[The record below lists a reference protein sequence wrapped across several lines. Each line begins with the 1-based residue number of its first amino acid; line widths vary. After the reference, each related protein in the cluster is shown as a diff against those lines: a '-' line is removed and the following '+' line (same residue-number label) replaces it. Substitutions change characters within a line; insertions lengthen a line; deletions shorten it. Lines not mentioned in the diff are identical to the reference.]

1 MTEQHTKPRWWAAA
15 LSKNAFIDPP
25 SLAGI
30 TGRDIF
36 SVVNDLETL
45 VEDGLVGRVKHS
57 TVHLPETFRY
67 HLTPS
72 GIAAASAVLGCDS
85 PDEYLRRYP
94 MSREWLRILIERMDA
109 VAGIYALA
117 AAMSPDA
124 GGTQVQFYRKGTLDA
139 VLTLRDG
146 RTFGVM
152 RRGRALRP
160 RSWRDRVMHHW
171 LRERSTD
178 GLLTLVPSPWEIL
191 MVMRWGEG
199 YVLPYGHIAAES
211 TGALTDPD
219 SRVWQDIAT
228 GTGRLTT
235 LRKIV
240 TNTHG
245 DGRCPATSPARSR
258 ASLPDPG
265 LMAQQ
270 APAFGLSRHDKTAL
284 YIITAHPLI
293 LRKHLLEWLDVSDG
307 WLTQIMNRL
316 QDVWGLVERH
326 GPRRAYRYTLSMEG
340 IRYITYRDRA
350 ELPTTRGIWS
360 TAPLAVPRRGRRHQG
375 HLIDTWAARTAHTDG
390 ITQWLSRLAAEA
402 RPRPGS
408 ALLWW
413 APEAWT
419 SRPFHWNEHAIAPDA
434 VGELVTEGRHVS
446 FFLEYERRAR
456 NPSGI
461 VPRLEKYQ
469 AYYASDD
476 TRGDLPGFP
485 LCLFVVD
492 TERVA
497 ETYVA
502 TARADRLLRLP
513 ILVASIPELETEG
526 VLGKS
531 WRPLWK
537 PGSPRMTLAEAAAF
551 LSSLRPEDAEEAVR

>member
-1 MTEQHTKPRWWAAA
+1 MTQATDPRWWATA
-15 LSKNAFIDPP
+15 LSKNAFIDAP

-36 SVVNDLETL
+36 SVVNDLEEL
-45 VEDGLVGRVKHS
+45 VKDGLVGRARHS
-57 TVHLPETFRY
+57 TVNLPEARRY
-67 HLTPS
+67 YLTPM
-72 GIAAASAVLGCDS
+72 GLAAASKALGCKS
-85 PDEYLRRYP
+85 SDEYVRKYP
-94 MSREWLRILIERMDA
+94 VSREWLRILIERMDA
-109 VAGIYALA
+109 VASIYALA
-117 AAMSPDA
+117 AAISPDA
-124 GGTQVQFYRKGTLDA
+124 GGTQVEFYRKGSLDA
-139 VLTLRDG
+139 VITLRDG

-171 LRERSTD
+171 LREQSTD
-178 GLLTLVPSPWEIL
+178 GLLMLVPSPWEIL
-191 MVMRWGEG
+191 MVMRWSDSH
-199 YVLPYGHIAAES
+199 VLPFGHIAAES
-211 TGALTDPD
+211 ADALTDPD
-219 SRVWQDIAT
+219 SRVWQDIET

-240 TNTHG
+240 AKIRG
-245 DGRCPATSPARSR
+245 DGRSPAASPARSR

-265 LMAQQ
+265 LMALQ
-270 APAFGLSRHDKTAL
+270 APAFGMSRHEKVAF
-284 YIITAHPLI
+284 YIITAHPMI

-316 QDVWGLVERH
+316 QETWGLVERH
-326 GPRRAYRYTLSMEG
+326 GPRRAYRYALSLKG
-340 IRYITYRDRA
+340 IRYIANLDRA
-350 ELPTTRGIWS
+350 ELPTTSGIWS
-360 TAPLAVPRRGRRHQG
+360 TAPLAVPRRGRRHEG
-375 HLIDTWAARTAHTDG
+375 HLIDTWANRTAHTDG
-390 ITQWLSRLAAEA
+390 ITWWLSRLAAEA
-402 RPRPGS
+402 RLLPGS

-413 APEAWT
+413 APEAWST
-419 SRPFHWNEHAIAPDA
+419 RPFPWNEHAIAPDA
-434 VGELVTEGRHVS
+434 VGELVTEGRHLH

-476 TRGDLPGFP
+476 TRGDLPGLP

-497 ETYVA
+497 GTYVA

-513 ILVASIPELETEG
+513 ILVSSIPEMETG
-526 VLGKS
+526 GILGQS
-531 WRPLWK
+531 WRPLWE
-537 PGSPRMTLAEAAAF
+537 PDSPRMTLAEAAGYTWY
-551 LSSLRPEDAEEAVR
+551 RHDGRMERRR